1 MMVDVVMLVVREGIL
16 RPKFGAVDMSRML
29 YGPDIPRLRP
39 TLGICICICC
49 AFEYGG
55 NTLE

>member
-1 MMVDVVMLVVREGIL
+1 MMMVDVVMLVVREGIL
-16 RPKFGAVDMSRML
+16 RRKFGAVDMSRML
-29 YGPDIPRLRP
+29 YGPDIPCLRP
-39 TLGICICICC
+39 TLGICICS